1 MKCIGLLWIKN
12 SWCGDCRCYIDIG
25 DSESRGVVRGVF
37 IGIIFVVCVII
48 VFKNDWRNGWE
59 SIDGFVCSGSWIGMF
74 IWLYGLKILCFKYKN
89 VMVYYEMLFFI
100 FLINF

>member
-1 MKCIGLLWIKN
+1 MWIKN

-25 DSESRGVVRGVF
+25 DCESRGVVRGVF

-59 SIDGFVCSGSWIGMF
+59 SFDGFVCSGSWIGMF
-74 IWLYGLKILCFKYKN
+74 IWL
-89 VMVYYEMLFFI
+89 
-100 FLINF
+100 